1 MIIVV
6 GAQKGGVG
14 KSTLGLNM
22 TVWRSRQP
30 GHEKVLLIDTDAQGS
45 GKLWV
50 SIRTRHGI
58 EPKISCV
65 IGQAGT
71 IVDAIKALQGSFDD
85 IVIDTKGDESPEL
98 AEVLEI
104 ADKVITPLRPAMFDI
119 ATLGYMEALVR
130 SKRTINPKLQALVL
144 ANYAPSNKGNTK
156 VPRMRRT
163 VAEQYKGYRMLET
176 AIVNRSLYDLCGER
190 GKGVMELPKGTPGFA
205 KACEEIDQLAQE
217 VWA

>member
-14 KSTLGLNM
+14 KSTIALNLA
-22 TVWRSRQP
+22 VWRAYQP

-45 GKLWV
+45 GQLWV
-50 SIRTRHGI
+50 SIRTRQGI

-71 IVDAIKALQGSFDD
+71 IVDAIQALQGSFDD
-85 IVIDTKGDESPEL
+85 IVIDTKGDESAEL
-98 AEVLEI
+98 GEVLGI
-104 ADKVITPLRPAMFDI
+104 VHKVITPLRPAMFDI
-119 ATLGYMEALVR
+119 ATLGYMEKLVN
-130 SKRTINPKLQALVL
+130 SKRTINPMLQALVL
-144 ANYAPSNKGNTK
+144 ANYAPSNKGNAK

-163 VAEQYKGYRMLET
+163 VAEHYKGYRMLET
-176 AIVNRSLYDLCGER
+176 VLVNRSLYDLCGER
-190 GKGVMELPKGTPGFA
+190 GKAVRELPKGTSGFG
-205 KACEEIDQLAQE
+205 KAYEEIEQLAQE